1 MRKVLRRHWWTV
13 TKSNKSDKN
22 VEARVPKGKLVLK
35 ILTIFVILFN
45 IFSISCTNFFKNF
58 KILAVLFKNF
68 AILLILNSVQYFY
81 RNVIYWRSIY
91 YVVIV
96 KGSKNWNI
104 FNRIFFNFFWN
115 TPNTFELLFRLHHV
129 WWRILWGGWGV
140 STLLF
145 QFNSI
150 RNINEQEA
158 YRHTSI

>member
-58 KILAVLFKNF
+58 KILAVLFKHF
-68 AILLILNSVQYFY
+68 AMLPILNSVQYFY
-81 RNVIYWRSIY
+81 HNVMYSRIIS
-91 YVVIV
+91 VVVV

-104 FNRIFFNFFWN
+104 FNRIFFNFF
-115 TPNTFELLFRLHHV
+115 EILL
-129 WWRILWGGWGV
+129 ILLNYFSGYIM
-140 STLLF
+140 SD
-145 QFNSI
+145 
-150 RNINEQEA
+150 EEYYEEDEA
-158 YRHTSI
+158 